1 MLATVKRQNPYF
13 PTLSDFFKDSYLNDS
28 DWSTS
33 PAVNIAENKEGFR
46 IEVAAPGLGK
56 DDFKINVEKRVLE
69 ISSEKENTKEEG
81 SEEDR
86 YHRRE
91 FYYSS
96 FKRTFTLPS
105 YADVDNISANYKDGV
120 LSVTVPKKEEAK
132 EKPAREISIQ

>member
-13 PTLSDFFKDSYLNDS
+13 PSLSDFFKDSYLNDS

-69 ISSEKENTKEEG
+69 ISSEKESTREEE

-120 LSVTVPKKEEAK
+120 LSVSIPKKEEAK